1 MSDEEIQKKIL
12 KILYDIWRD
21 NPLEELDLGEIIQE
35 GLLTATQDELYRN
48 ADYLEE
54 KGFIRQQKTGT
65 LKYGHCYAEVTGQGI
80 DLIENKRLSSDVIIR
95 RKILEVLRD
104 ASNYVAKEEI
114 VRQTGFSDVEVIRNI
129 KYLTDTGKAK
139 AEWGTVGFFSAKIT
153 AAGIDNLKEPTF
165 LEKQT
170 IFMSNAYSILYK
182 LENELRRFIEKKL
195 REVYGE
201 EWWPKGIPSGVRRK
215 AEKKRAKEPDSSLSL
230 LCYTLFS
237 DLKRIIQKEENWHSI
252 FRKYFRTLE
261 VIISELHQLEDIR
274 HTIAHTRLLS
284 NEDSKKLNL
293 FHKEITK
300 TIARADESH
309 SEASHANSESP
320 KAFHPSP

>member
-12 KILYDIWRD
+12 KILYDVWRD

-35 GLLTATQDELYRN
+35 GLLTATRDELYRN

-65 LKYGHCYAEVTGQGI
+65 LKCGHCYAEVTGQGI

-104 ASNYVAKEEI
+104 ASNYVAKKEI
-114 VRQTGFSDVEVIRNI
+114 VRQTGFSDVKVIRNI

-170 IFMSNAYSILYK
+170 IFMSNAYLTLYK
-182 LENELRRFIEKKL
+182 LENELRTFIEKKL
-195 REVYGE
+195 REEYSD
-201 EWWPKGIPSGVRRK
+201 EWWQKGVPLRVRRS
-215 AEKKRAKEPDSSLSL
+215 AEDNKAKEPDSSLSL
-230 LCYTLFS
+230 LCYILFS
-237 DLKRIIQKEENWHSI
+237 DLKRIIQKNWHSI
-252 FRKYFRTLE
+252 FKKYFRTLE
-261 VIISELHQLEDIR
+261 GIIFKLDQLEDIR
-274 HTIAHTRLLS
+274 HIIAHTRLLS
-284 NEDSKKLNL
+284 NEDSKKLDL

-300 TIARADESH
+300 TIARAFYI
-309 SEASHANSESP
+309 N
-320 KAFHPSP
+320 